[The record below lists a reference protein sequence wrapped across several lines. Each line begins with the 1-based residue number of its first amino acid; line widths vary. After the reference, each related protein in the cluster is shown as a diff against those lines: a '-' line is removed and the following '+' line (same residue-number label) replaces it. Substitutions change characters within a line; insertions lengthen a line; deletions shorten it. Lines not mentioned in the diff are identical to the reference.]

1 MSENEQIS
9 SWLSFGLA
17 VVGGYCDA
25 AGYVLAKTFTGHITG
40 TLVLAAISVA
50 GHDWRTVLRHLL
62 AIALFL
68 SGVVLILIW
77 SRFIARPPYRF
88 LLPIVMGVEMVLIST
103 AYFALTSHLTA
114 KFGLCVACL
123 SLALGLQNGAFSQ
136 AGGISV
142 HTTYLT
148 GMITSLLKTESERYS
163 SQGTASDK
171 SVSDRRVKLLGGIW
185 SAFVLGATVGAT
197 AVFWF
202 GAPGLLGAALL
213 LLAMTI
219 GHFVLRRHALAT
231 SGSATELS
239 DNDTRARAVQLLNS
253 SLGGQLP
260 SPERGIQKPRK
271 SFGFLLWCGLCFFA
285 FPVQA
290 QTQQDETLSGPDS
303 HETGQGPHEHLFGDW
318 GGERTRLLER
328 GVRFDF
334 QYISDSLW
342 DIKSEQKERF
352 ASWNR
357 FRGTVDIDFGALT
370 GVHGLYFHATALWQG
385 GGNLGAYL
393 GLLTSPSGIS
403 SQNTCRLDSW
413 WIEKRWLDERIT
425 ARVGQFAGQD
435 FYGAQHYAA
444 SFIFEPMG
452 YALGNLF
459 TTFESFDPPSTPAME
474 VRVAL
479 LHNLYVKSMVLAAV
493 SAPFSQ
499 NSTGLVPQ
507 FNGTPVSVS
516 EIGFAPRKKASSVRA
531 FDNIE
536 TRKGYS
542 GLYQFGAS
550 YNPGKFATPTSARP
564 RAGNYLLYWMA
575 SQALWRV
582 DPKESRGLDATF
594 AYDWSPPDVNR
605 NNTLLT
611 AGLRF
616 NEPLPLHFHNTMSLG
631 YVRNSLSSQFPP
643 PGLQSSKTEQG
654 VEFNTLL
661 DPLPMLL
668 LQPVIQYYANVGG
681 RTNRAVVFGFRT
693 KIEF

>member
-1 MSENEQIS
+1 MSENQQIS

-114 KFGLCVACL
+114 KFGLCVGCL

-148 GMITSLLKTESERYS
+148 GMITSLLKAESERYS

-171 SVSDRRVKLLGGIW
+171 SVSDRKVKLLGGIW

-219 GHFVLRRHALAT
+219 RHFVLRRHALAT
-231 SGSATELS
+231 SGSATERS

-370 GVHGLYFHATALWQG
+370 GCA
-385 GGNLGAYL
+385 
-393 GLLTSPSGIS
+393 
-403 SQNTCRLDSW
+403 RLVFPCNSAV
-413 WIEKRWLDERIT
+413 
-425 ARVGQFAGQD
+425 AR
-435 FYGAQHYAA
+435 
-444 SFIFEPMG
+444 
-452 YALGNLF
+452 
-459 TTFESFDPPSTPAME
+459 
-474 VRVAL
+474 R
-479 LHNLYVKSMVLAAV
+479 
-493 SAPFSQ
+493 
-499 NSTGLVPQ
+499 
-507 FNGTPVSVS
+507 
-516 EIGFAPRKKASSVRA
+516 R
-531 FDNIE
+531 
-536 TRKGYS
+536 
-542 GLYQFGAS
+542 
-550 YNPGKFATPTSARP
+550 
-564 RAGNYLLYWMA
+564 
-575 SQALWRV
+575 
-582 DPKESRGLDATF
+582 
-594 AYDWSPPDVNR
+594 
-605 NNTLLT
+605 
-611 AGLRF
+611 
-616 NEPLPLHFHNTMSLG
+616 
-631 YVRNSLSSQFPP
+631 
-643 PGLQSSKTEQG
+643 
-654 VEFNTLL
+654 
-661 DPLPMLL
+661 
-668 LQPVIQYYANVGG
+668 
-681 RTNRAVVFGFRT
+681 
-693 KIEF
+693 